1 MSSSTQ
7 DVIQLLEKAED
18 YPQWVVHTEGIL
30 KQKNCIFAIQ
40 DNIAAIT
47 YQTVKRKYLEMG
59 FTEANLK
66 DEQIFT
72 KVGADVEKQSLL
84 MLKAEGIIQMRVAPQ
99 HHTLISTRTA
109 GDMWRILKI
118 KFQDIAPMS
127 ITDTLYNMNSKKM
140 TNYENVTQYCAEY
153 EKALNSI
160 KGMIDEDSELNAKG
174 AEQVLQGY
182 LLRNVIEDYL
192 PLIAQLRRD
201 WITGRSNLTT
211 ACRSITA
218 YSISRPERKA
228 LHINASRTGVAGNNG
243 KAPPGTCTF
252 PECVRRGRTSHLLEK
267 CFQKYPNLRRQTY
280 PLESMKTRGTRTS
293 DSKTETVPTSTVST
307 DLPTVSS

>member
-1 MSSSTQ
+1 MGCAHRGHSEAKE
-7 DVIQLLEKAED
+7 L
-18 YPQWVVHTEGIL
+18 
-30 KQKNCIFAIQ
+30 
-40 DNIAAIT
+40 
-47 YQTVKRKYLEMG
+47 YLCYSRQHSRYHVSDSQQVLGDG
-59 FTEANLK
+59 FTKANLK

-72 KVGADVEKQSLL
+72 KVGDDVEKQSLL

-109 GDMWRILKI
+109 GDVWRILKI

-127 ITDTLYNMNSKKM
+127 ITDILYNMNSKKM

-153 EKALNSI
+153 EKALYSI

-201 WITGRSNLTT
+201 WITGRSNLKT

-228 LHINASRTGVAGNNG
+228 LHINAFRTGVAGNNR
-243 KAPPGTCTF
+243 KAPPGTCTI